1 MKLPEPPIAALQH
14 SRLVTKDGV
23 FGALYTPEQVIAY
36 GRQCAEKIREE
47 GAKLCDEYANDKW
60 ALYKGWTPYT
70 GREEGRANH
79 HVQGESDGAS
89 NCADDIRKLEVE

>member
-1 MKLPEPPIAALQH
+1 MKLPSPPDASLLAPLFPGYEKLPVWLEP
-14 SRLVTKDGV
+14 
-23 FGALYTPEQVIAY
+23 QVLAY